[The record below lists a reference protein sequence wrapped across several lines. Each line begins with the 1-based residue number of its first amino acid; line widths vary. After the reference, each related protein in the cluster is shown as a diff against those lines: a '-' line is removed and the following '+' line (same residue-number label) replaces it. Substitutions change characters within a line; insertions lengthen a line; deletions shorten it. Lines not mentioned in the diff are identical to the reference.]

1 MWSRSHSSICS
12 EKLIMKFCSMSSSQT
27 RTNHSKIGQ
36 SKTGFAKAA
45 SKSFS
50 FRQSFGGGARAK
62 QKVVPLSW
70 SRCDRFDV
78 SISSRVSSER
88 LQARRSSPRTDTVY
102 ADESDS
108 RHGYYCKDQC
118 HEQGRKHATR
128 FNVCRLS
135 TVV

>member
-1 MWSRSHSSICS
+1 MRARR
-12 EKLIMKFCSMSSSQT
+12 KVVSSSW
-27 RTNHSKIGQ
+27 
-36 SKTGFAKAA
+36 F
-45 SKSFS
+45 
-50 FRQSFGGGARAK
+50 
-62 QKVVPLSW
+62 
-70 SRCDRFDV
+70 RCDWFDV
-78 SISSRVSSER
+78 SISSRVGSER

-128 FNVCRLS
+128 FNVFRLS